1 MIFTKSR
8 VKKIKNVEEK
18 NDSSLEELIK
28 IVDNTN
34 ISKNLK
40 NTKSILYKAVVKNF
54 VKNLDYIIISSLIF
68 YLTKS
73 VYSEND

>member
-1 MIFTKSR
+1 MIFAKSK
-8 VKKIKNVEEK
+8 VKKIKDIQEK

-28 IVDNTN
+28 IVNNTN

-54 VKNLDYIIISSLIF
+54 AKNLDYIIISSLIF

>member
-1 MIFTKSR
+1 MIFAKSK
-8 VKKIKNVEEK
+8 VKKIKDIQEK

-28 IVDNTN
+28 IVNNTN

-54 VKNLDYIIISSLIF
+54 AKNLVYIIISSLIF